1 LSRPRS
7 LVAVSLAIVLGA
19 LLAAPAPA
27 APVALGGSP
36 LNVIV
41 GDQGQLQAFRTDR
54 TDPSQPPGI
63 FFRPQLEL
71 GDAGF
76 FLAFPTTT
84 PANPAGLPVT
94 VWGFNG
100 SAGPD
105 PSNLYTSSGPGL
117 GQGGVSGAGTAADP
131 LRQVSTYAVHANGA
145 DLVTVTQTTTY
156 VNGSQEFRVHWDV
169 KNTSGLDLRFKAIAA
184 ADFFFEGDDAGT
196 GIFTQGP
203 PRFIG
208 GTNVDS
214 GSSGGF
220 VEVSPA
226 WSAYQALDYPTV
238 WTKVQSAA
246 SDTDAVWDNSVLDH
260 PADNAGGVE
269 WDQTLTTPLANNATA
284 SYELVIRSAV
294 PSALQLN
301 PTNAGSRQGV
311 PISITAT
318 ATDSNGQPYAGK
330 TLRYAIAGPNAATG
344 SATLGATGSAVVT
357 DPGTNAGTDNVA
369 VFVDFNNDGIREP
382 VEPQATALAT
392 FVDSVPPTCTIKVSG
407 TLPGGGG
414 SGKPLVINVN
424 CGEGATVSVAT
435 TLQPPASG
443 RRTASAAKAKKRK
456 PKKIKLKTRTVRV
469 VAGAPTAVKL
479 KIPKSVARK
488 YAGKTLTATITVT
501 AKDAAGNVKKTTIK
515 RKVKLAK
522 IKKKKTRHH

>member
-1 LSRPRS
+1 LLP
-7 LVAVSLAIVLGA
+7 AVLLATVVGA
-19 LLAAPAPA
+19 LLASPAFGASVP
-27 APVALGGSP
+27 LGGSP

-41 GDQGQLQAFRTDR
+41 GDQGQLQAFRSDR
-54 TDPSQPPGI
+54 TDPTQPPGI
-63 FFRPQLEL
+63 FYRPTLEL

-76 FLAFPTTT
+76 FLAIPTG
-84 PANPAGLPVT
+84 ANQG
-94 VWGFNG
+94 VWGFDG
-100 SAGPD
+100 SAGPHGLND
-105 PSNLYTSSGPGL
+105 YTAG
-117 GQGGVSGAGTAADP
+117 GQDALTGSGTAASP
-131 LRQVSTYAVHANGA
+131 LTQVTRYSVASALN
-145 DLVTVTQTTTY
+145 VTQTTTY
-156 VNGSQEFRVHWDV
+156 VNGAQEFRVHWDV
-169 KNTSGLDLRFKAIAA
+169 RNASMSTVQYKAIAA

-226 WSAYQALDYPTV
+226 WSHYQALDFPTV
-238 WTKVQSAA
+238 WSKLEGAA
-246 SDTDAVWDNSVLDH
+246 ANTDAVWDDSVLDH

-269 WDQTLTTPLANNATA
+269 WDAQSLAAGATR

-311 PISITAT
+311 PIGITAT

-330 TLRYAIAGPNAATG
+330 TLRYSIAGPNAGSG
-344 SATLGATGSAVVT
+344 SATLDAAGVAVVT
-357 DPGTNAGTDNVA
+357 DPGTNAGTDNVT
-369 VFVDFNNDGIREP
+369 VYVDFNNDGVRQP

-414 SGKPLVINVN
+414 SGKPLVINVS

-443 RRTASAAKAKKRK
+443 HRAASAAKTKKKRK
-456 PKKIKLKTRTVRV
+456 PKKIKLKTRTVAV
-469 VAGAPTAVKL
+469 AAGAPTAVKL
-479 KIPKSVARK
+479 AIPKSVARK
-488 YAGKTLTATITVT
+488 YAGKTLTATIVIT
-501 AKDAAGNVKKTTIK
+501 ARDGAGNVKKTTVK

-522 IKKKKTRHH
+522 IKHKKKRR

>member
-1 LSRPRS
+1 VS
-7 LVAVSLAIVLGA
+7 LVLASVVLAA
-19 LLAAPAPA
+19 LLAPPAMG

-54 TDPSQPPGI
+54 ADPSQPPGI
-63 FFRPQLEL
+63 FFQPRLEL

-76 FLAFPTTT
+76 FLAVPGG
-84 PANPAGLPVT
+84 PT
-94 VWGFNG
+94 VWGFDGTAPALFGLTAYTAAGQDGVTG
-100 SAGPD
+100 S
-105 PSNLYTSSGPGL
+105 
-117 GQGGVSGAGTAADP
+117 GTAADP
-131 LRQVSTYAVHANGA
+131 LRQVTRYAAA
-145 DLVTVTQTTTY
+145 LTAITQTTTY
-156 VNGSQEFRVHWDV
+156 VNGSQEFRVRWDV
-169 KNTSGLDLRFKAIAA
+169 KNNDMGTLSFKAIAA

-226 WSAYQALDYPTV
+226 WSHYQALDYPTV
-238 WTKVQSAA
+238 WSKVQGAAA
-246 SDTDAVWDNSVLDH
+246 SSAPVWDDTVLDH

-269 WDQTLTTPLANNATA
+269 WDGQTLNNGQTA
-284 SYELVIRSAV
+284 SYEIVIRSAV

-311 PISITAT
+311 PIAISAT

-330 TLRYAIAGPNAATG
+330 TLRWSIAGPNAQTG
-344 SATLGATGSAVVT
+344 STTLGAAGTGVVT
-357 DPGTNAGTDNVA
+357 DPGANAGTDNVT
-369 VFVDFNNDGIREP
+369 VFVDFNNDAVRQPI
-382 VEPQATALAT
+382 EPQATALAT

-424 CGEGATVSVAT
+424 CGEGSTVTVAT
-435 TLQPPASG
+435 TLQPPAS
-443 RRTASAAKAKKRK
+443 RARTAIAARTKKK

-469 VAGAPTAVKL
+469 SAGAPAAVKL
-479 KIPKSVARK
+479 KIPKSVARR
-488 YAGKTLTATITVT
+488 YAGKRLTATITIT
-501 AKDAAGNVKKTTIK
+501 AKDTAGNVKKTTVK
-515 RKVKLAK
+515 RKIRLAK
-522 IKKKKTRHH
+522 IKRKTRRHHH

>member
-1 LSRPRS
+1 MTRS
-7 LVAVSLAIVLGA
+7 LITLLLAAV
-19 LLAAPAPA
+19 LAAPASA
-27 APVALGGSP
+27 APVPLGGSP

-41 GDQGQLQAFRTDR
+41 GDQGQLQAFRIDR
-54 TDPSQPPGI
+54 TNPADPPGI
-63 FFRPQLEL
+63 FYQPQLQL

-76 FLAFPTTT
+76 FLAFPAT
-84 PANPAGLPVT
+84 PA
-94 VWGFNG
+94 VWGFTG
-100 SAGPD
+100 TAGPHLT
-105 PSNLYTSSGPGL
+105 NQYTAVS
-117 GQGGVSGAGTAADP
+117 QGGVTGSGSAADP
-131 LRQVSTYAVHANGA
+131 LRQMTVYSAAAGA
-145 DLVTVTQTTTY
+145 VTVTQTTTY

-169 KNTSGLDLRFKAIAA
+169 HNNGTTVAFKAIAA

-226 WSAYQALDYPTV
+226 WSHYQALDFPTV
-238 WTKVQSAA
+238 WSKVRAA
-246 SDTDAVWDNSVLDH
+246 ADTTGQVWDDTVLDQ

-269 WDQTLTTPLANNATA
+269 WDDQTLANGATS

-311 PISITAT
+311 PINITAT

-330 TLRYAIAGPNAATG
+330 ILRYTIAGPNATTG
-344 SATLGATGSAVVT
+344 GATLGATGSAVVT
-357 DPGTNAGTDNVA
+357 DPGAHAGTDNVT
-369 VFVDFNNDGIREP
+369 VFVDFNNDGVRQP

-392 FVDSVPPTCTIKVSG
+392 FVDSVPPACTIKVSG

-414 SGKPLVINVN
+414 SGKPLVINVS

-435 TLQPPASG
+435 TLQPPTSG
-443 RRTASAAKAKKRK
+443 RRAASAAKAKKKKK
-456 PKKIKLKTRTVRV
+456 PKKVKLKTRTVS
-469 VAGAPTAVKL
+469 VAAGKPTAVKL
-479 KIPKSVARK
+479 KIPKSVARR

-501 AKDAAGNVKKTTIK
+501 AKDTAGNVKKTTLK

-522 IKKKKTRHH
+522 IKKKKAKRH

>member
-1 LSRPRS
+1 VSRRHLLPAG
-7 LVAVSLAIVLGA
+7 LLAAVLGA
-19 LLAAPAPA
+19 LFAAPAFA
-27 APVALGGSP
+27 ASVPLGGSP

-54 TDPSQPPGI
+54 ADASSAPGI
-63 FFRPQLEL
+63 FFLPTREL

-76 FLAFPTTT
+76 FLAFPMSG
-84 PANPAGLPVT
+84 NPTDLQTT
-94 VWGFNG
+94 VWGFDG
-100 SAGPD
+100 SAGPH
-105 PSNLYTSSGPGL
+105 LTHQYTSSGTGL
-117 GQGGVSGAGTAADP
+117 GQNGVTGSGTAGDP
-131 LRQVSTYAVHANGA
+131 LKQVSTYAVHPTTS
-145 DLVTVTQTTTY
+145 DLVTITQTTTY
-156 VNGSQEFRVHWDV
+156 VNGAQEFRVHWDV
-169 KNTSGLDLRFKAIAA
+169 KNTGTSTVQFKALAA
-184 ADFFFEGDDAGT
+184 ADFFFEGDDAGV

-226 WSAYQALDYPTV
+226 WTKYQALDYPTV
-238 WTKVQSAA
+238 WTKVEGAA
-246 SDTDAVWDNSVLDH
+246 ADTNPVWDNSVLDH
-260 PADNAGGVE
+260 AADNAGGVE
-269 WDQTLTTPLANNATA
+269 WDGNSLGQNQTT
-284 SYELVIRSAV
+284 SFELVIRSAV

-311 PISITAT
+311 PINITAA

-330 TLRYAIAGPNAATG
+330 TLRYAIVGPNATTG
-344 SATLGATGSAVVT
+344 STTLNAAGVGVVT
-357 DPGTNAGTDNVA
+357 DPGANAGTDNVT
-369 VFVDFNNDGIREP
+369 VFVDFNNDGSRQA

-424 CGEGATVSVAT
+424 CGEGATVTTAT
-435 TLQPPASG
+435 TLQPPTS
-443 RRTASAAKAKKRK
+443 RRRDATAASADKKKK
-456 PKKIKLKTRTVRV
+456 PKKPKAIKLKTRTVT
-469 VAGAPTAVKL
+469 VAAGVPTAVKL
-479 KIPKSVARK
+479 AIPKSVARK

-501 AKDAAGNVKKTTIK
+501 ARDAAGNVKKTTIK

-522 IKKKKTRHH
+522 IKKKSKRH

>member
-1 LSRPRS
+1 VPR
-7 LVAVSLAIVLGA
+7 LLPAVLLATILAG
-19 LLAAPAPA
+19 LLAAPAFSA
-27 APVALGGSP
+27 SVSLGGSP

-41 GDQGQLQAFRTDR
+41 GDQGQLQAFRSDR
-54 TDPSQPPGI
+54 TNPNDPPGI
-63 FFRPQLEL
+63 FYRATLEL

-76 FLAFPTTT
+76 FLAFPSA
-84 PANPAGLPVT
+84 PNQG
-94 VWGFNG
+94 VWGFEG
-100 SAGPD
+100 TAGPHGL
-105 PSNLYTSSGPGL
+105 NLYTSG
-117 GQGGVSGAGTAADP
+117 GQDPLTGSGTAAAP
-131 LRQVSTYAVHANGA
+131 LTQVTRYSVAGAVN
-145 DLVTVTQTTTY
+145 VTQTTTY

-169 KNTSGLDLRFKAIAA
+169 RNASMSTVQFKAIAA

-226 WSAYQALDYPTV
+226 WSHYQALDFPTV
-238 WTKVQSAA
+238 WSRILGAA
-246 SDTDAVWDNSVLDH
+246 ANSDPVWDDSVLDH
-260 PADNAGGVE
+260 PDDNAGGVE
-269 WDQTLTTPLANNATA
+269 WDAQSLAAGATA
-284 SYELVIRSAV
+284 SYELVVRSAV

-311 PISITAT
+311 PIAITAT
-318 ATDSNGQPYAGK
+318 ATDSNGTPYAGK
-330 TLRYAIAGPNAATG
+330 TLRYAIAGPNAA
-344 SATLGATGSAVVT
+344 SSAATLDASGSAVVT
-357 DPGTNAGTDNVA
+357 DPGTNAGTDNVT
-369 VFVDFNNDGIREP
+369 VFVDFNNDGIRQP

-435 TLQPPASG
+435 TLQPPTSG
-443 RRTASAAKAKKRK
+443 RRSASAAKAKKKK
-456 PKKIKLKTRTVRV
+456 PKKIKLKTRTVA
-469 VAGAPTAVKL
+469 VAAGVPTAVRL
-479 KIPKSVARK
+479 AIPRSVARK
-488 YAGKTLTATITVT
+488 YAGKTLTATITIT
-501 AKDAAGNVKKTTIK
+501 AKDAAGNVKKTTVK
-515 RKVKLAK
+515 RRVKLAK
-522 IKKKKTRHH
+522 IKHKKKRR

>member
-1 LSRPRS
+1 LLPAA
-7 LVAVSLAIVLGA
+7 LLAAVVGA
-19 LLAAPAPA
+19 LLAPPAFA
-27 APVALGGSP
+27 ATVSLGGSP

-41 GDQGQLQAFRTDR
+41 GEQGQLQAFRSDR
-54 TDPSQPPGI
+54 TNPADPPGI
-63 FFRPQLEL
+63 FYRSQLEL

-76 FLAFPTTT
+76 FLAFP
-84 PANPAGLPVT
+84 NAGAT
-94 VWGFNG
+94 QGVWGFNG
-100 SAGPD
+100 TAGPD
-105 PSNLYTSSGPGL
+105 LTHVYTSTSQDPVTG
-117 GQGGVSGAGTAADP
+117 SGTAADP
-131 LRQVSTYAVHANGA
+131 FKQITRYSAASGV
-145 DLVTVTQTTTY
+145 VTITQTTTY
-156 VNGSQEFRVHWDV
+156 VNGAQEFRVHWDV
-169 KNTSGLDLRFKAIAA
+169 HNGGMTALQFKAIAA

-220 VEVSPA
+220 VEVSPT
-226 WSAYQALDYPTV
+226 WSHYQALDFPTV
-238 WTKVQSAA
+238 WNKVEAA
-246 SDTDAVWDNSVLDH
+246 ADNNNQVWDDTVLDH

-269 WDQTLTTPLANNATA
+269 WDQQTLNGGDTRAF
-284 SYELVIRSAV
+284 ELVIRSAV

-311 PISITAT
+311 PINITAT

-330 TLRYAIAGPNAATG
+330 TLRYAIAGPNAASG
-344 SATLGATGSAVVT
+344 SATLDASGAAVVT
-357 DPGTNAGTDNVA
+357 DPGTKAGTDTVT

-424 CGEGATVSVAT
+424 CGEGAAVTVAT
-435 TLQPPASG
+435 TLQPPAS
-443 RRTASAAKAKKRK
+443 RRRAAVAAKAKTKK
-456 PKKIKLKTRTVRV
+456 PKKIKLKTQTVSV
-469 VAGAPTAVKL
+469 VAGTPAAVKL

-501 AKDAAGNVKKTTIK
+501 AKDAAGNVKTTTIK

-522 IKKKKTRHH
+522 IKKKHHR

>member
-1 LSRPRS
+1 MAALPRRS
-7 LVAVSLAIVLGA
+7 CVVLVVLVLGA
-19 LLAAPAPA
+19 LLAPAAFA
-27 APVALGGSP
+27 APVPLGGSP

-54 TDPSQPPGI
+54 SDPSSPPGI
-63 FFRPQLEL
+63 FYSPRQEL

-76 FLAFPTTT
+76 FLA
-84 PANPAGLPVT
+84 ANST
-94 VWGFNG
+94 VWGFEG
-100 SAGPD
+100 SAAAMTGLTPY
-105 PSNLYTSSGPGL
+105 SNVS
-117 GQGGVSGAGTAADP
+117 QGGVTGSGTAADP
-131 LRQVSTYAVHANGA
+131 LKQVAVYSAGA
-145 DLVTVTQTTTY
+145 AATVTQTTTY
-156 VNGSQEFRVHWDV
+156 VNGAQEFRVHWDV
-169 KNTSGLDLRFKAIAA
+169 KAGASALSFKAIAA

-220 VEVSPA
+220 VEVAPA
-226 WSAYQALDYPTV
+226 WSHYQALDYPSV
-238 WTKVQSAA
+238 WTKVRNAA
-246 SDTDAVWDNSVLDH
+246 AVTQVWDDTVLDH

-269 WDQTLTTPLANNATA
+269 WDNQSLTGGATA
-284 SYELVIRSAV
+284 SYELIIRSAV

-311 PISITAT
+311 PIAITAT

-330 TLRYAIAGPNAATG
+330 ALRYTITGANPQSG
-344 SATLGATGSAVVT
+344 SATLGPAGSAVVT
-357 DPGTNAGTDNVA
+357 DPGTNAGTDNVT
-369 VFVDFNNDGIREP
+369 VFVDFNGDGIRQP

-424 CGEGATVSVAT
+424 CGEGGTVTVAT
-435 TLQPPASG
+435 TLQPPASRG
-443 RRTASAAKAKKRK
+443 RAAVAAKTKRK
-456 PKKIKLKTRTVRV
+456 PKKIKLKARTVV
-469 VAGAPTAVKL
+469 VTAGKPTPVKL

-488 YAGKTLTATITVT
+488 YAGKTLTATITIT

-515 RKVKLAK
+515 RKIKLAK
-522 IKKKKTRHH
+522 IKHTKHRH